1 MRKKFLLFISL
12 GMISLVGQTVL
23 LRELLIEVRGNEIV
37 YAIYLS
43 LWLFMIAV
51 GSFIGKFLLQKDRLQ
66 SYIKAGFLLL
76 SFLVILQ
83 FFGIRIFAG
92 LLTVVSGEMFELGNI
107 FLLALLILTSGCLV
121 MGSLFPLLCSYIKN
135 VPEPVHKGYVLESI
149 GIILG
154 GVLFAG
160 LISILSHITMLI
172 VLGMVNL
179 VILFLLMR
187 KKYLIIPLIIFLI
200 MIPFIEKLFKQFY
213 AEKYSPQE
221 LILSRDSKYGRLDVT
236 KSQAQ
241 QNYYWNGE
249 LFAHTDNEL
258 YAQQM
263 VNFVMLQN
271 PEARKI
277 LLIGGLLRGY
287 IPEITKYER
296 IKRIDCLEMDEN
308 IIAIAPQHPDV
319 HYIQDDPIHYLR
331 TSSDT
336 YEIIFVDVPDPSSL
350 LLNRF
355 YTLQFFE
362 LAKKHFS
369 SSSAVLAITLS
380 SGTNFMTPELV
391 QLNASVWKTF
401 SKVFHYSIII
411 PSIKNIYIGSEE
423 SNITN
428 DVEELQ
434 QRAQNY
440 QSIWFNDTVIFE
452 QCNPLRIGQIHN
464 AIEGRGELNT
474 IADPAAYLS
483 TISVWTNIL
492 DLNISSTMQW
502 MKRNVV
508 FLFLFSI
515 FVILGIAFGASKLNR
530 ISRSLID
537 MQVFVVSLV
546 NFVMQLVLLN
556 LFQMQYGNVYFMI
569 FLFTTIFMLGL
580 TCGFLLRNK
589 LRFSLYILYVFNLI
603 LAGFVFLFFE
613 NVFPAIIYL
622 ICNLIFA
629 FLEGSILAKLLAVK
643 YEIEKIESGSTFY
656 FMDSLGSM
664 VGGLII
670 GVVLFPVIGIKSSIL
685 MLMCL
690 LGVNMALQFKKRI
703 HHREHREH
711 REHQSP

>member
-43 LWLFMIAV
+43 LWLFIIAV
-51 GSFIGKFLLQKDRLQ
+51 GSYIGKFLLQKDKLQ
-66 SYIKAGFLLL
+66 SYIKVGFLIL

-83 FFGIRIFAG
+83 FFSIRLFAG

-107 FLLALLILTSGCLV
+107 FLLALLILTPGCIV
-121 MGSLFPLLCSYIKN
+121 MGTLFPLLCSYIKN
-135 VPEPVHKGYVLESI
+135 TPEPVHKGYVLESI

-154 GVLFAG
+154 GILFAF
-160 LISILSHITMLI
+160 LVSIISHISMLI
-172 VLGMVNL
+172 ILGIINL
-179 VILFLLMR
+179 VILFAVLR
-187 KKYLIIPLIIFLI
+187 RKYLIIPLIIFLI
-200 MIPFIEKLFKQFY
+200 MTPFAKKFFQQFY

-221 LILSRDSKYGRLDVT
+221 LIISRDSKYGRLDVT

-271 PEARKI
+271 PDARKI
-277 LLIGGLLRGY
+277 LLIGGLLRGF
-287 IPEITKYER
+287 IPEITQYEE
-296 IKRIDCLEMDEN
+296 IKQIDCLEMDKN
-308 IIAIAPQHPDV
+308 IIALAPLHPDV
-319 HYIQDDPIHYLR
+319 QYIQDDPIHYLR
-331 TSSDT
+331 RSAET
-336 YEIIFVDVPDPSSL
+336 YDIIFIDVPDPSSL
-350 LLNRF
+350 LLNRY
-355 YTLQFFE
+355 YTLQFFK
-362 LAKKHFS
+362 LAKNHFS
-369 SSSAVLAITLS
+369 ENSSIIAITLS

-391 QLNASVWKTF
+391 QLNASVWNTF
-401 SKVFHYSIII
+401 SKVFPYSIII

-423 SNITN
+423 EVITN

-434 QRAQNY
+434 QRAQDY
-440 QSIWFNDTVIFE
+440 QSIWFNDTIIFE
-452 QCNPLRIGQIHN
+452 QCNSLRVGQIHN
-464 AIEGRGELNT
+464 AIKGRGELNT
-474 IADPAAYLS
+474 ISNPAAYLS

-492 DLNISSTMQW
+492 NLNINSTMRW
-502 MKRNVV
+502 MKRHIV
-508 FLFLFSI
+508 FLFIFSI

-530 ISRSLID
+530 ISHSLID

-569 FLFTTIFMLGL
+569 FLFTTIFMIGL

-589 LRFSLYILYVFNLI
+589 IKPSLYILYGINLI
-603 LAGFVFLFFE
+603 LAGSVWLFFE
-613 NVFPAIIYL
+613 TIFPAIIYL

-629 FLEGSILAKLLAVK
+629 FLEGSILAKLLEVK
-643 YEIEKIESGSTFY
+643 YEKENIESGSTFY
-656 FMDSLGSM
+656 FLDSLGSM

-670 GVVLFPVIGIKSSIL
+670 GVVLFPILGIRSSIIVL
-685 MLMCL
+685 LCL
-690 LGVNMALQFKKRI
+690 LGVNMILQFKK
-703 HHREHREH
+703 
-711 REHQSP
+711 

>member
-51 GSFIGKFLLQKDRLQ
+51 GSYIGKFLLQKDKLQ
-66 SYIKAGFLLL
+66 SYIKAGFLIL

-83 FFGIRIFAG
+83 FFGIRLFAE

-107 FLLALLILTSGCLV
+107 FLLALLILTPGCIV
-121 MGSLFPLLCSYIKN
+121 MGTLFPLLCSYIKN
-135 VPEPVHKGYVLESI
+135 TPEPVHKGYVLESI

-154 GVLFAG
+154 GILFAF
-160 LISILSHITMLI
+160 LVSIISHISMLI
-172 VLGMVNL
+172 ILGIINL
-179 VILFLLMR
+179 VILFAVLR
-187 KKYLIIPLIIFLI
+187 RKYLIIPLIIFLI
-200 MIPFIEKLFKQFY
+200 MTPFAKKFFQQFY

-221 LILSRDSKYGRLDVT
+221 LIISRDSKYGRLDVT

-271 PEARKI
+271 PDARKI

-296 IKRIDCLEMDEN
+296 INRIDCLEMDKN
-308 IIAIAPQHPDV
+308 IIALAPRHTDV
-319 HYIQDDPIHYLR
+319 QYIQDDPIHYLR
-331 TSSDT
+331 TSPNIYD
-336 YEIIFVDVPDPSSL
+336 IIFIDVPDPSSL
-350 LLNRF
+350 LLNRY
-355 YTLQFFE
+355 YTLQFFK
-362 LAKKHFS
+362 LAKNHFS
-369 SSSAVLAITLS
+369 ENSSIIAITLS

-391 QLNASVWKTF
+391 QLNASVWNTF
-401 SKVFHYSIII
+401 SKVFPYSIII

-423 SNITN
+423 EVITN

-434 QRAQNY
+434 QRAQDY
-440 QSIWFNDTVIFE
+440 QSIWFNDTIIFE
-452 QCNPLRIGQIHN
+452 QCNSLRVGQIHN
-464 AIEGRGELNT
+464 AIKGRGELNT
-474 IADPAAYLS
+474 ISNPAAYLS

-492 DLNISSTMQW
+492 NLNINSTMRW
-502 MKRNVV
+502 MKRHIV
-508 FLFLFSI
+508 FLFIFSI

-530 ISRSLID
+530 ISHSLID

-569 FLFTTIFMLGL
+569 FLFTMIFMIGL

-589 LRFSLYILYVFNLI
+589 IKPSLYILYGINLI
-603 LAGFVFLFFE
+603 LAGSVWLFFE
-613 NVFPAIIYL
+613 TIFPAIIYL

-629 FLEGSILAKLLAVK
+629 FLEGSILAKLLEVK
-643 YEIEKIESGSTFY
+643 YEKEKIESGSTFY
-656 FMDSLGSM
+656 FLDSLGSM

-670 GVVLFPVIGIKSSIL
+670 GVVLFPILGIRSSIIVL
-685 MLMCL
+685 LCL
-690 LGVNMALQFKKRI
+690 LGVNMILQFKK
-703 HHREHREH
+703 
-711 REHQSP
+711 

>member
-51 GSFIGKFLLQKDRLQ
+51 GSFIGKFLLQKDKLPG
-66 SYIKAGFLLL
+66 YIKTGFLLL

-83 FFGIRIFAG
+83 FFGIRLFAG
-92 LLTVVSGEMFELGNI
+92 LLTVISGEMFELGNI
-107 FLLALLILTSGCLV
+107 FLLALLILTPGCLV
-121 MGSLFPLLCSYIKN
+121 MGALFPLLCSYIKN
-135 VPEPVHKGYVLESI
+135 VPEPVHQGYVLESI

-154 GVLFAG
+154 GVVFAG

-172 VLGMVNL
+172 VLGIVNI
-179 VILFLLMR
+179 VILFAVLR
-187 KKYLIIPLIIFLI
+187 RKYLIIPLIIFLI
-200 MIPFIEKLFKQFY
+200 IIPFANKLFHQFY
-213 AEKYSPQE
+213 AEKYSSQE

-263 VNFVMLQN
+263 VNYVMLQN
-271 PEARKI
+271 PDARKI

-287 IPEITKYER
+287 IPEITQHEK
-296 IKRIDCLEMDEN
+296 IKRIDCLEMDKN
-308 IIAIAPQHPDV
+308 IIALAPLHPDV
-319 HYIQDDPIHYLR
+319 HYIQDDPVHYLR
-331 TSSDT
+331 KSAET
-336 YEIIFVDVPDPSSL
+336 YDIIFIDVPDPSSL
-350 LLNRF
+350 LLNRY

-369 SSSAVLAITLS
+369 DNSSILAITLS

-423 SNITN
+423 NIITN

-434 QRAQNY
+434 QHAKDY
-440 QSIWFNDTVIFE
+440 QSIWFNDIVIFE

-492 DLNISSTMQW
+492 NLNINSTMKW
-502 MKRNVV
+502 MKEHIVL
-508 FLFLFSI
+508 LFFISI
-515 FVILGIAFGASKLNR
+515 LVILGIAFGASKLNR
-530 ISRSLID
+530 FSHSLID

-569 FLFTTIFMLGL
+569 FLFTTIFMIGL
-580 TCGFLLRNK
+580 TGGFLLRNK
-589 LRFSLYILYVFNLI
+589 MSRSLFILYGINLI
-603 LAGFVFLFFE
+603 LVGFVFLFFE
-613 NVFPAIIYL
+613 TVFPAMIYL

-643 YEIEKIESGSTFY
+643 YEKENIESGSTFY
-656 FMDSLGSM
+656 FLDSLGAM
-664 VGGLII
+664 AGGLII

-685 MLMCL
+685 LLACL
-690 LGVNMALQFKKRI
+690 LGLSVIFQYWCSK
-703 HHREHREH
+703 
-711 REHQSP
+711 SVTTT

>member
-51 GSFIGKFLLQKDRLQ
+51 GSFIGKFLLQKDKLLG
-66 SYIKAGFLLL
+66 YIKMGFLIL

-83 FFGIRIFAG
+83 FFGIRLFAS

-107 FLLALLILTSGCLV
+107 FLLALLILTPGCLV
-121 MGSLFPLLCSYIKN
+121 LGALFPLLCSYIKN
-135 VPEPVHKGYVLESI
+135 APEPVHKGYVLESI

-154 GVLFAG
+154 GILFAC
-160 LISILSHITMLI
+160 LISILSHIIILI
-172 VLGMVNL
+172 LLGSIIL
-179 VILFLLMR
+179 VILFAVVR
-187 KKYLIIPLIIFLI
+187 RKYLIIPLIIFLI
-200 MIPFIEKLFKQFY
+200 MIPFANKFFQQFY
-213 AEKYSPQE
+213 AEKYKPQE

-236 KSQAQ
+236 KYQAQ

-263 VNFVMLQN
+263 VNYVMLQN
-271 PEARKI
+271 PDAQKI

-296 IKRIDCLEMDEN
+296 IKQIDCLEIDKN
-308 IIAIAPQHPDV
+308 IIALAPHHPDV
-319 HYIQDDPIHYLR
+319 HYIQDDPVHYLR
-331 TSSDT
+331 KSAET
-336 YEIIFVDVPDPSSL
+336 YDIIFVDVPDPSSL
-350 LLNRF
+350 LLNRY

-369 SSSAVLAITLS
+369 ENSSILAITLS

-391 QLNASVWKTF
+391 QLNASMWKTF
-401 SKVFHYSIII
+401 SDVLPYSVII

-423 SNITN
+423 KFITN

-440 QSIWFNDTVIFE
+440 QTIWFNDTIIFE
-452 QCNPLRIGQIHN
+452 QCNTLRIGQIHN
-464 AIEGRGELNT
+464 AIKGRGELNT
-474 IADPAAYLS
+474 ISDPAAYLS

-492 DLNISSTMQW
+492 NLNINNTMQW
-502 MKRNVV
+502 MKKHVI
-508 FLFLFSI
+508 FLFIISI

-530 ISRSLID
+530 ISHSLID
-537 MQVFVVSLV
+537 MQVFVISLV

-569 FLFTTIFMLGL
+569 FLFTTIFMIGL
-580 TCGFLLRNK
+580 TGGFLLRNIMSP
-589 LRFSLYILYVFNLI
+589 SLFILYGINLV
-603 LAGFVFLFFE
+603 LAGGVWLFFGS
-613 NVFPAIIYL
+613 VFPTVIYL
-622 ICNLIFA
+622 TCNLIFA
-629 FLEGSILAKLLAVK
+629 FLEGSILARLLAVK
-643 YEIEKIESGSTFY
+643 YAKEKIESGSTFY
-656 FMDSLGSM
+656 FLDSLGSM

-690 LGVNMALQFKKRI
+690 LGVSMVTQFRI
-703 HHREHREH
+703 SKSINTIEL
-711 REHQSP
+711 

>member
-51 GSFIGKFLLQKDRLQ
+51 GSFIGKFLLQKDKLQ

-83 FFGIRIFAG
+83 FFGIRLFAG

-107 FLLALLILTSGCLV
+107 FLLAFLILTPGCLV
-121 MGSLFPLLCSYIKN
+121 MGALFPLLCSYIKN

-160 LISILSHITMLI
+160 LISILSHISMLI
-172 VLGMVNL
+172 VLVIVNL
-179 VILFLLMR
+179 VILFAVLR
-187 KKYLIIPLIIFLI
+187 RKYLIVPLIIFLI
-200 MIPFIEKLFKQFY
+200 MIPFANKFFQQFY
-213 AEKYSPQE
+213 AEKYSPQD
-221 LILSRDSKYGRLDVT
+221 LIISHDSKYGRLDVT
-236 KSQAQ
+236 RSQAQ

-263 VNFVMLQN
+263 VNYVMLQN
-271 PEARKI
+271 TDARKI

-296 IKRIDCLEMDEN
+296 IKRIDCLEMDKN
-308 IIAIAPQHPDV
+308 IIALAPHHPDV
-319 HYIQDDPIHYLR
+319 HYIQDDPVHYLR
-331 TSSDT
+331 KSAENYD
-336 YEIIFVDVPDPSSL
+336 IIFIDVPDPSSL
-350 LLNRF
+350 LLNRY

-369 SSSAVLAITLS
+369 ENSAILAITLS

-401 SKVFHYSIII
+401 SDVFPYSTII
-411 PSIKNIYIGSEE
+411 PSIKNIFVGSDA

-428 DVEELQ
+428 SVSELQ
-434 QRAQNY
+434 LRSKEY
-440 QSIWFNDTVIFE
+440 QSVWFDDTVIFE
-452 QCNPLRIGQIHN
+452 QCNPLRIGQIRN
-464 AIEGRGELNT
+464 AIDGRGELNT
-474 IADPAAYLS
+474 ISNPAAYLS
-483 TISVWTNIL
+483 TISVWANIL
-492 DLNISSTMQW
+492 NLNINNTMQW
-502 MKRNVV
+502 MKRHTV

-515 FVILGIAFGASKLNR
+515 FVILGIAFSASKLNR
-530 ISRSLID
+530 VSQSLID
-537 MQVFVVSLV
+537 MQIFMISLV

-569 FLFTTIFMLGL
+569 FLFTTIFMIGL
-580 TCGFLLRNK
+580 TGGFLLRNK
-589 LRFSLYILYVFNLI
+589 LKLSLFSLYGINLI
-603 LAGFVFLFFE
+603 LAGGVWLFFE
-613 NVFPAIIYL
+613 NVFPAVIYL

-629 FLEGSILAKLLAVK
+629 FLEGSILARLLEVK
-643 YEIEKIESGSTFY
+643 YNNEQIESGSTFY
-656 FMDSLGSM
+656 FLDSLGSM

-690 LGVNMALQFKKRI
+690 LGMSMVLQFRI
-703 HHREHREH
+703 
-711 REHQSP
+711 SKSINTI

>member
-51 GSFIGKFLLQKDRLQ
+51 GSYIGKFLLQKDKLQ
-66 SYIKAGFLLL
+66 SYIKAGFLIL

-83 FFGIRIFAG
+83 FFGIRLFAG

-107 FLLALLILTSGCLV
+107 FLLALLILTPGCIV
-121 MGSLFPLLCSYIKN
+121 MGTLFPLLCSYIKN
-135 VPEPVHKGYVLESI
+135 TPEPVHKGYVLESI

-154 GVLFAG
+154 GILFAF
-160 LISILSHITMLI
+160 LVSIISHISMLI
-172 VLGMVNL
+172 ILGIINL
-179 VILFLLMR
+179 VILFAVLR
-187 KKYLIIPLIIFLI
+187 RKYLIIPLIIFLI
-200 MIPFIEKLFKQFY
+200 MTPFAKKFFQQFY

-221 LILSRDSKYGRLDVT
+221 LIISRDSKYGRLDVT

-271 PEARKI
+271 PDARKI

-296 IKRIDCLEMDEN
+296 INRIDCLEMDKN
-308 IIAIAPQHPDV
+308 IIALAPRHTDV
-319 HYIQDDPIHYLR
+319 QYIQDDPIHYLR
-331 TSSDT
+331 TSPNIYD
-336 YEIIFVDVPDPSSL
+336 IIFIDVPDPSSL
-350 LLNRF
+350 LLNRY
-355 YTLQFFE
+355 YTLQFFK
-362 LAKKHFS
+362 LAKNHFS
-369 SSSAVLAITLS
+369 ENSSILAITLS

-391 QLNASVWKTF
+391 QLNASVWNTF
-401 SKVFHYSIII
+401 SKVFPYSIII

-423 SNITN
+423 EVITN

-434 QRAQNY
+434 QRAQDY
-440 QSIWFNDTVIFE
+440 QSIWFNDTIIFE
-452 QCNPLRIGQIHN
+452 QCNSLRVGQIHN
-464 AIEGRGELNT
+464 AIKGRGELNT
-474 IADPAAYLS
+474 ISNPAAYLS

-492 DLNISSTMQW
+492 NLNINSTMRW
-502 MKRNVV
+502 MKRHIV
-508 FLFLFSI
+508 FLFIFSI

-530 ISRSLID
+530 ISHSLID

-569 FLFTTIFMLGL
+569 FLFTMIFMIGL

-589 LRFSLYILYVFNLI
+589 IKPSLYILYGINLI
-603 LAGFVFLFFE
+603 LAGSVWLFFE
-613 NVFPAIIYL
+613 TIFPAIIYL

-629 FLEGSILAKLLAVK
+629 FLEGSILAKLLEVK
-643 YEIEKIESGSTFY
+643 YEKEKIESGSTFY
-656 FMDSLGSM
+656 FLDSLGSM

-670 GVVLFPVIGIKSSIL
+670 GVVLFPILGIRSSIIVL
-685 MLMCL
+685 LCL
-690 LGVNMALQFKKRI
+690 LGVNMILQFKK
-703 HHREHREH
+703 
-711 REHQSP
+711 